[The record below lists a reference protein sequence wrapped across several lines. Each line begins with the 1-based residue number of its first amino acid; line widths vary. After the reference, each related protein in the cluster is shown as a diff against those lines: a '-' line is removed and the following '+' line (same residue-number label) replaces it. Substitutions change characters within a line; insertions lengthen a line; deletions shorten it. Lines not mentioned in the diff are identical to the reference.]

1 MAKLTGNEIAGGRK
15 SALLPVSAIAA
26 AIALLGVLECS
37 AALVTQPLDGGGTAL
52 VVSGTAFTQE
62 ETDALNNNTVTE
74 LWKAG
79 TGTLVSSGIGSFTG
93 IIRVKGGILQVAAQ
107 DGLGTTAGATYVES
121 GATLEQTS
129 NDVQLKEP
137 MFLEGTGMDE
147 KGAYYSSDDTAKK
160 SPGLAG
166 GPITLTG
173 DTLLVGRRQW
183 YFQPSAFDMGGH
195 TLTLSNIN
203 HQCVFKAPQI
213 TDAGHI
219 LVTQGTIWLSNG
231 CVLKNGAEHTLTLT
245 NSTTMSLYGYTT
257 LDKADW
263 KIVYSTKNTGNA
275 VYIAK
280 TSSGSPS
287 HWYGPIEILEGYTL
301 RAALSSGATDYGWQE
316 FWGPISGKGNFSITD
331 GNVLE
336 GVRLYG
342 TNTYEGTTS
351 APNSGQLWFMH
362 RKALPST
369 SSAKYVM
376 PGGTAKMYLPLR
388 EDGSSET
395 FLGWTAADLKDV
407 YTGFSG
413 LGATS
418 HPLLAYIATD
428 KTFTSSSDFDT
439 ETSSH
444 NVRQRYCGGGK
455 VRLTGDF
462 IGRPLLRL
470 ETNPDDG
477 TQLEIDGS
485 GTGRHNEYGEIVFYD
500 GKFLLKDMNHWFTS
514 ETDEFAKF
522 NVSVVSISP
531 KSRVTFGA
539 GTSMGQTIRR
549 VTEGFNL
556 VHGDAGTCGTLEFL
570 DGCAFTNK
578 LVAAYSKDQSAAIYQ
593 RGGDVYLTNGG
604 GNDGVCGDG
613 GYGFFEKT
621 GGKLAIRAWTRFGK
635 QRSGVGILHMADDW
649 TMEESSLA
657 ISAGGTGVLYQTSG
671 TLSANGASGGALSI
685 CNANYATAWG
695 GHGNITVRGSN
706 ACVYVKNDAF
716 YMSDCSISES
726 YVNMMDGGTMWMA
739 QIRKQG
745 ETTFRNGYPISNTVA
760 YVNFNGGAL
769 KSTGLNKNLFGAGAQ
784 APDRVTVFG
793 GGAIIDSDT
802 YTVTNNISLQAPTGK
817 GLASIAFPAEFD
829 ATGYMGP
836 PVVTIDGDGVGATA
850 LCEYDSTNQVVTGI
864 TVTSPGWDY
873 TTATVTLSRG
883 GKTGTVACTATL
895 ADNATTGGF
904 TKRGAGTLVLSE
916 ANTYGGKTRIEEGA
930 LRTAAAGAIPSGSEI
945 EIAGGTLAV
954 GEGMPV
960 PEELTVDLS
969 AYNVAEGKTG
979 RWTLMTVDGGA
990 AFEPPV
996 VHGLESGWMAAKSGN
1011 ALLLKRIKGFAFS
1024 VR

>member
-1 MAKLTGNEIAGGRK
+1 MAKLTGNEIAGGRRL
-15 SALLPVSAIAA
+15 ALLPVSAIAV
-26 AIALLGVLECS
+26 AIALLGALEGS
-37 AALVTQPLDGGGTAL
+37 AALVTQPLAGGGTAL
-52 VVSGTAFTQE
+52 VVSGTAFEPE
-62 ETDALNNNTVTE
+62 EVAALNNNEVEE
-74 LWKAG
+74 LWKTGA
-79 TGTLVSSGIGSFTG
+79 GTLVSSGIGSFTG

-129 NDVQLKEP
+129 NDVKLKEP
-137 MFLEGTGMDE
+137 MFLEGTGMDA
-147 KGAYYSSDDTAKK
+147 KGAYYASDDTAKK

-203 HQCVFKAPQI
+203 HQCVFKTPQI

-219 LVTQGTIWLSNG
+219 VCTYGTIWINNG
-231 CVLKNGAEHTLTLT
+231 CVLNNGAAHTLTLT
-245 NSTTMSLYGYTT
+245 NNSTMSLYGYKT
-257 LDKADW
+257 LNKADW
-263 KIVYSTKNTGNA
+263 KIVYSTKSTGNA
-275 VYIAK
+275 VYISN

-301 RAALSSGATDYGWQE
+301 RASLSSGSTDYGWNE
-316 FWGPISGKGNFSITD
+316 FWGPISGKGNFSMAE

-351 APNSGQLWFMH
+351 APDSGQLWFMH

-369 SSAKYVM
+369 NYAKYTM

-413 LGATS
+413 RGGTA
-418 HPLLAYIATD
+418 HPLLAYIATN
-428 KTFTSSSDFDT
+428 KTFTYTSDFDAT
-439 ETSSH
+439 ADGY
-444 NVRQRYCGGGK
+444 NVRQRYCGGGTVK
-455 VRLTGDF
+455 LTGDF

-485 GTGRHNEYGEIVFYD
+485 GVGRHNEYGEIVFYD

-613 GYGFFEKT
+613 GYGFYEKT
-621 GGKLAIRAWTRFGK
+621 GGALAIRAWTRFGK

-695 GHGNITVRGSN
+695 GHGNVTVRGSN
-706 ACVYVKNDAF
+706 ACIYVKSDAF

-726 YVNMMDGGTMWMA
+726 YVNMMDGGTMRMA

-760 YVNFNGGAL
+760 YVNFNGGVL
-769 KSTGLNKNLFGAGAQ
+769 KSTGLNKNLFGAGAK
-784 APDRVTVFG
+784 APDRVTVFA

-802 YTVTNNISLQAPTGK
+802 YTVTNNVALQAPAGK
-817 GLASIAFPAEFD
+817 GISSIAFPEGFD

-836 PVVTIDGDGVGATA
+836 PVVTIVGDGAGATA

-864 TVTSPGWDY
+864 TVTSPGWNY

-883 GKTGTVACTATL
+883 GKAGTVECTATL
-895 ADNATTGGF
+895 ADNATTGGL
-904 TKRGAGTLVLSE
+904 TKRGAGTIVLSE
-916 ANTYGGKTRIEEGA
+916 ANTYGGKTRIEEGV

-945 EIAGGTLAV
+945 ELAGGSLAV
-954 GEGMPV
+954 GEGVAV
-960 PEELTVDLS
+960 PAELTVDLS
-969 AYNVAEGKTG
+969 AYSVEEGKPG
-979 RWTLMTVDGGA
+979 RWTLMTVDDGA
-990 AFEPPV
+990 AFALPV
-996 VHGLESGWMAAKSGN
+996 VHGLESGWMAAKAGD

>member
-428 KTFTSSSDFDT
+428 KTFTYSSDFDT

-726 YVNMMDGGTMWMA
+726 YVNMMDGGTMRMA

-745 ETTFRNGYPISNTVA
+745 ETTFRTGYPISNTVA

>member
-1 MAKLTGNEIAGGRK
+1 M
-15 SALLPVSAIAA
+15 AA
-26 AIALLGVLECS
+26 AIALLGVLEGS
-37 AALVTQPLDGGGTAL
+37 AVLVTQPLEGGGSAL
-52 VVSGTAFTQE
+52 VVSGAAFEPE
-62 ETDALNNNTVTE
+62 EAAALNNNEVEE
-74 LWKAG
+74 LWKTG

-93 IIRVKGGILQVAAQ
+93 IIRVKGGIVQVAAQ

-147 KGAYYSSDDTAKK
+147 KGAYYASDDTAKK

-203 HQCVFKAPQI
+203 HQCVFKTPQI

-245 NSTTMSLYGYTT
+245 NNTTMSLYGYKTF
-257 LDKADW
+257 DKADW

-275 VYIAK
+275 FYISN

-301 RAALSSGATDYGWQE
+301 RATLASSQEIKDNGWHE
-316 FWGPISGKGNFSITD
+316 FWGPISGKGNFSMTM
-331 GNVLE
+331 GTVLE
-336 GVRLYG
+336 GVRMYG

-413 LGATS
+413 RGGTA
-418 HPLLAYIATD
+418 HPLLAYIATN
-428 KTFTSSSDFDT
+428 KTFTYSSDFDAT
-439 ETSSH
+439 TDGY

-514 ETDEFAKF
+514 ETDDFAKF
-522 NVSVVSISP
+522 DVSVVSTSP
-531 KSRVTFGA
+531 KSRVTFGP

-549 VTEGFNL
+549 VTEDFKL
-556 VHGDAGTCGTLEFL
+556 VHGADGTCGTVEFL
-570 DGCAFTNK
+570 DGCAFTNQ
-578 LVAAYSKDQSAAIYQ
+578 LVAAYSKDQSAAIYH

-604 GNDGVCGDG
+604 ANDGVCGDG
-613 GYGFFEKT
+613 GYGFYEKT
-621 GGKLAIRAWTRFGK
+621 GGALAIRAWTRFGK
-635 QRSGVGILHMADDW
+635 QRSGVGILHMSSDW
-649 TMEESSLA
+649 TIEEDA
-657 ISAGGTGVLYQTSG
+657 FAVSAGGTGVLYQTAG
-671 TLSANGASGGALSI
+671 TLSAIGTGGGSLSI
-685 CNANYATAWG
+685 CNANYGTAWG
-695 GHGNITVRGSN
+695 GHGNITVRGEN
-706 ACVYVKNDAF
+706 ACVYVKNDTF

-726 YVNMMDGGTMWMA
+726 YVNMMEGGTMRMA
-739 QIRKQG
+739 RLKKQG
-745 ETTFRNGYPISNTVA
+745 ETTYRTERPISNAVA
-760 YVNFNGGAL
+760 YVSFNGGVL
-769 KSTGLNKNLFGAGAQ
+769 KSNGKASNLFGSGAQ
-784 APDRVTVFG
+784 APDRVTVFA

-802 YTVTNNISLQAPTGK
+802 YTVTNNIALQAPTGK
-817 GLASIAFPAEFD
+817 GIASIALPAEFD
-829 ATGYMGP
+829 ATDYMGP

-864 TVTSPGWDY
+864 TVTSPGWNY

-883 GKTGTVACTATL
+883 GKTNIVACTATL
-895 ADNATTGGF
+895 ADNASTGGF
-904 TKRGAGTLVLSE
+904 TKRGSGTLVLSE
-916 ANTYGGKTRIEEGA
+916 ANTYGGKTRIEEGV

-945 EIAGGTLAV
+945 ELAGGALAV
-954 GEGMPV
+954 GEGMAV
-960 PEELTVDLS
+960 PAELTVDLS
-969 AYNVAEGKTG
+969 AYNVEEGKPG

-996 VHGLESGWMAAKSGN
+996 VHGLASGWMAAKSGN
-1011 ALLLKRIKGFAFS
+1011 ALLLKRINGLLFS
-1024 VR
+1024 IR

>member
-1 MAKLTGNEIAGGRK
+1 MKVLERVA
-15 SALLPVSAIAA
+15 ALATCVLAAHGAFA
-26 AIALLGVLECS
+26 AI
-37 AALVTQPLDGGGTAL
+37 VTQPLAGGGTAL
-52 VVSGTAFTQE
+52 LVSGAAFEPE
-62 ETDALNNNTVTE
+62 EAAALNNNEVEE
-74 LWKAG
+74 LWKTG

-93 IIRVKGGILQVAAQ
+93 IIRVKGGVMQVAAQ

-147 KGAYYSSDDTAKK
+147 KGAYYASDDTAKK

-203 HQCVFKAPQI
+203 HQCVFKTPQI

-219 LVTQGTIWLSNG
+219 LVTQGTIWLNNK

-245 NSTTMSLYGYTT
+245 NNSTMSLYGYKT

-263 KIVYSTKNTGNA
+263 KLIYSTKNTGNA
-275 VYIAK
+275 IYISS
-280 TSSGSPS
+280 TSSGAPS
-287 HWYGPIEILEGYTL
+287 HWYGPVEILEGYTL
-301 RAALSSGATDYGWQE
+301 RASLSSGTTDNGWNE

-336 GVRLYG
+336 GVRMYG

-369 SSAKYVM
+369 NYAKYTM
-376 PGGTAKMYLPLR
+376 PPNSAKMYLPLR

-413 LGATS
+413 RGGTA
-418 HPLLAYIATD
+418 HPLLAYIATN
-428 KTFTSSSDFDT
+428 KTFTYSSDFDAT
-439 ETSSH
+439 TDGY

-522 NVSVVSISP
+522 NVSVVSTSP

-556 VHGDAGTCGTLEFL
+556 VHGADGTCGTLEFL

-578 LVAAYSKDQSAAIYQ
+578 LVAAYSKGQSAAIYQ

-604 GNDGVCGDG
+604 ANDGVCGDA
-613 GYGFFEKT
+613 GYGFYEKT
-621 GGKLAIRAWTRFGK
+621 GGKFAIRAWTRFGK
-635 QRSGVGILHMADDW
+635 QRSGVGILHMASDW
-649 TMEESSLA
+649 TMEEDALSISS
-657 ISAGGTGVLYQTSG
+657 GGTGVLYQTSG
-671 TLSANGASGGALSI
+671 TFSADGTGGGSLAI
-685 CNANYATAWG
+685 CNANYGTAWG
-695 GHGNITVRGSN
+695 GHGNVTVRGSN
-706 ACVYVKNDAF
+706 ACVYVKKDVF

-726 YVNMMDGGTMWMA
+726 YVNMMDGGTMRMA

-745 ETTFRNGYPISNTVA
+745 ETTFRTGNPISNTVA

-769 KSTGLNKNLFGAGAQ
+769 KSTGLNKNLFGAGAK
-784 APDRVTVFG
+784 APDRVTVFA

-802 YTVTNNISLQAPTGK
+802 YTVTNNIALQAPTGK
-817 GLASIAFPAEFD
+817 GIASIAFPEGFD

-836 PVVTIDGDGVGATA
+836 PVVTIVGDGAGATA

-864 TVTSPGWDY
+864 TVTSPGWNY

-904 TKRGAGTLVLSE
+904 TKRGSGTLVLSE
-916 ANTYGGKTRIEEGA
+916 ANTYGGKTRIEEGV
-930 LRTAAAGAIPSGSEI
+930 LRTAAADAIPSGSEI
-945 EIAGGTLAV
+945 EFAGGTLAV
-954 GEGMPV
+954 GAGMSV

-969 AYNVAEGKTG
+969 AYSVEEGKTG
-979 RWTLMTVDGGA
+979 RWTLMTVAGDMPSA
-990 AFEPPV
+990 TPV
-996 VHGLESGWMAAKSGN
+996 VQGLESGWTVETKGN
-1011 ALLLKRIKGFAFS
+1011 TLQLRRIRGVLFS
-1024 VR
+1024 IR